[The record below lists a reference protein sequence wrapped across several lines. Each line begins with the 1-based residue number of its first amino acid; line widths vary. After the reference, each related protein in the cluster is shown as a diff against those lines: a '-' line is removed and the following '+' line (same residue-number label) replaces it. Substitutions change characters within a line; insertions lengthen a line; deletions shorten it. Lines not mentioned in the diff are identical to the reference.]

1 MMRTFLFGLI
11 LFSYGCQPK
20 PMDEAALMAFVKEED
35 NGLTKKVEYDDYKLE
50 AAYKPTDLIVKHQME
65 KGTAREIDSLRKA
78 YAPYL
83 YFVLTVERNGKD
95 LETGFAMDL
104 STFAEKIS
112 YLSSSFSE
120 SIVLATDAKTYSIT
134 DYLYTRSYG
143 TGPSKFLVIFEKPKE
158 NNFELVVEGHSLG
171 FGKVKFPFTQTD
183 INKTPPLKL

>member
-1 MMRTFLFGLI
+1 MTRTFLIGLI

-83 YFVLTVERNGKD
+83 YFVLTVEREGKD

-104 STFAEKIS
+104 GTFAEKIS

-120 SIVLATDAKTYSIT
+120 SIILATDAKPTPLPIISI
-134 DYLYTRSYG
+134 LARMAQAPQS
-143 TGPSKFLVIFEKPKE
+143 F
-158 NNFELVVEGHSLG
+158 
-171 FGKVKFPFTQTD
+171 
-183 INKTPPLKL
+183 

>member
-35 NGLTKKVEYDDYKLE
+35 NGLTKKVEYNDYKLE

-83 YFVLTVERNGKD
+83 YFVLTVEREGKD

-104 STFAEKIS
+104 GTFAEKIS
-112 YLSSSFSE
+112 YLSSSFSQ

-143 TGPSKFLVIFEKPKE
+143 TSPSKFLVIFEKPTE

>member
-1 MMRTFLFGLI
+1 MIRTFLIGLI

-20 PMDEAALMAFVKEED
+20 PMDEAGLMAFVKEED
-35 NGLTKKVEYDDYKLE
+35 NGLLKVVEYNDYKLE

-65 KGTAREIDSLRKA
+65 KGTPKEIDSLRKA

-83 YFVLTVERNGKD
+83 YFFLTVERDGKD

-104 STFAEKIS
+104 GTFAEKIS

-120 SIVLATDAKTYSIT
+120 SIVLATDSKTYSLT

-143 TGPSKFLVIFEKPKE
+143 TGPSKFLIIFEKPVE

-171 FGKVKFPFTQTD
+171 FGKVKFPFALAD
-183 INKTPPLKL
+183 IDKTPPLKL